1 MNNSGKPLYIISP
14 QSKCMLK
21 MMSNMMN
28 RTNEFAIELVD
39 LKKIFVMGKMVKV
52 HALRGVNLKVRNGE
66 IVSII
71 GPSGS
76 GKSTI
81 LNLLGALDR
90 PTSGKIIIDGIN
102 IARLKDEALS
112 KFRNR
117 KIGFIFQSYNLIN
130 RSTITKNVELPAII
144 RGIPRTI
151 RRRRANELLD
161 MVGLRG
167 KANRKPTE
175 LSGGEQ
181 QRVAIARAL
190 INEPTFILADE
201 PTGNLDSKT
210 GQEIGNLLLKVNE
223 ERKATIVIV
232 THNVELAEK
241 SERILHLRDGIVEKE
256 TPGLVFHNTSIDK
269 NSGSAKSINEYQE
282 K

>member
-1 MNNSGKPLYIISP
+1 
-14 QSKCMLK
+14 MLK
-21 MMSNMMN
+21 MMSAMMN
-28 RTNEFAIELVD
+28 RINGFAIELVD
-39 LKKIFVMGKMVKV
+39 LKKIFIMGKMVKV

-66 IVSII
+66 IVSIV

-112 KFRNR
+112 RFRNR

-130 RSTITKNVELPAII
+130 RSTVTKNVELPAII
-144 RGIPRTI
+144 RGIPKTI
-151 RRRRANELLD
+151 RRRRAIELLD
-161 MVGLRG
+161 LVGLRG

-190 INEPTFILADE
+190 INQPTFILADE

-210 GQEIGNLLLKVNE
+210 GQEIGNLLLRVNE
-223 ERKATIVIV
+223 ERKTTIVIV

-256 TPGLVFHNTSIDK
+256 TPGLVFHNTSTDK

>member
-1 MNNSGKPLYIISP
+1 
-14 QSKCMLK
+14 
-21 MMSNMMN
+21 MN

-52 HALRGVNLKVRNGE
+52 HALRGVNLKVRDGE
-66 IVSII
+66 MVSII

-76 GKSTI
+76 GKSTL

-102 IARLKDEALS
+102 IAGLKDDALS
-112 KFRNR
+112 RFRNR

-130 RSTITKNVELPAII
+130 RSTVTKNIELPAII

-151 RRRRANELLD
+151 RRRRVNELLD
-161 MVGLRG
+161 LVGLRG

-190 INEPTFILADE
+190 INEPAFILADE
-201 PTGNLDSKT
+201 PTGNLDSNT
-210 GQEIGNLLLKVNE
+210 GQEIGNLLLRVNE
-223 ERKATIVIV
+223 ERKATIAIV
-232 THNVELAEK
+232 THNIELAETT
-241 SERILHLRDGIVEKE
+241 ERILHLRDGIVEKE
-256 TPGLVFHNTSIDK
+256 TSGLVFHKTSAEK
-269 NSGSAKSINEYQE
+269 NRISNKSINAYRE

>member
-66 IVSII
+66 IVSIA

-102 IARLKDEALS
+102 IARLKDETLS
-112 KFRNR
+112 RFRNR

-130 RSTITKNVELPAII
+130 RSTVAKNVELPAII

-210 GQEIGNLLLKVNE
+210 GEQIGNLLLRVNE
-223 ERKATIVIV
+223 ERKTTIVIV

-269 NSGSAKSINEYQE
+269 NSGSAKAINE
-282 K
+282 

>member
-1 MNNSGKPLYIISP
+1 
-14 QSKCMLK
+14 
-21 MMSNMMN
+21 MMN
-28 RTNEFAIELVD
+28 QTNKFAIELVD
-39 LKKIFVMGKMVKV
+39 LKKIFIMGKMVKV

-76 GKSTI
+76 GKSTL

-102 IARLKDEALS
+102 IARLKDDSLS
-112 KFRNR
+112 RFRNR

-130 RSTITKNVELPAII
+130 RSTVTKNIELPAII

-161 MVGLRG
+161 LVGLRG
-167 KANRKPTE
+167 KANRRPTE

-190 INEPTFILADE
+190 INKPAFILADE

-210 GQEIGNLLLKVNE
+210 GQEIGKLLLKVNE
-223 ERKATIVIV
+223 ERNATIVIV
-232 THNVELAEK
+232 THNIELAETT
-241 SERILHLRDGIVEKE
+241 ERILHLRDGIVEKE
-256 TPGLVFHNTSIDK
+256 TPGMVFHNTSAEK
-269 NSGSAKSINEYQE
+269 NNVSTESINYLE

>member
-1 MNNSGKPLYIISP
+1 MNNSEKPLNIINP
-14 QSKCMLK
+14 PSKCMLK

-28 RTNEFAIELVD
+28 RTNEFAIELID
-39 LKKIFVMGKMVKV
+39 LKKIFIMGKMVKV

-66 IVSII
+66 IVSIV

-76 GKSTI
+76 GKSTL

-90 PTSGKIIIDGIN
+90 PTSGMIFIDGIN
-102 IARLKDEALS
+102 ITKLKDETLS
-112 KFRNR
+112 RFRNR

-130 RSTITKNVELPAII
+130 RSTVTKNVEMPAII
-144 RGIPRTI
+144 RGIPTTI

-210 GQEIGNLLLKVNE
+210 GQEIGNLLLKINE
-223 ERKATIVIV
+223 EQKATIVIV

-241 SERILHLRDGIVEKE
+241 TERILHLRDGIVEKE
-256 TPGLVFHNTSIDK
+256 TPGLVFHTTSAQM
-269 NSGSAKSINEYQE
+269 NSSSTKSGNEYQE

>member
-1 MNNSGKPLYIISP
+1 MDNSEKPLDIISP
-14 QSKCMLK
+14 PNKGMLK
-21 MMSNMMN
+21 MMSDMMN
-28 RTNEFAIELVD
+28 RINGFAIELVD
-39 LKKIFVMGKMVKV
+39 LKKIFIMGKMVKV
-52 HALRGVNLKVRNGE
+52 HALRGVNLKIRNGE
-66 IVSII
+66 IVSIV

-102 IARLKDEALS
+102 IARLKDESLS

-130 RSTITKNVELPAII
+130 RSTVTKNVELPAII
-144 RGIPRTI
+144 RGIPKTI

-167 KANRKPTE
+167 KASRKPTE

-210 GQEIGNLLLKVNE
+210 GQQIGNLLLRVNE
-223 ERKATIVIV
+223 ERKTTIVIV

-282 K
+282 Q

>member
-1 MNNSGKPLYIISP
+1 MNNSEKPLNIISP
-14 QSKCMLK
+14 PNKCMLT

-28 RTNEFAIELVD
+28 RTNEYAIELVD
-39 LKKIFVMGKMVKV
+39 LKKIFIMGKMVKV

-66 IVSII
+66 IVSIA

-102 IARLKDEALS
+102 IARLKDESLS
-112 KFRNR
+112 RFRNR

-130 RSTITKNVELPAII
+130 RSTVTKNVELPAII
-144 RGIPRTI
+144 RGIPKTI

-161 MVGLRG
+161 LVGLRG

-190 INEPTFILADE
+190 INEPAFILADE

-210 GQEIGNLLLKVNE
+210 GQEIGNLLLRVNE

-241 SERILHLRDGIVEKE
+241 TERILHLRDGIVEKE
-256 TPGLVFHNTSIDK
+256 TPGLVFHKTSIDK
-269 NSGSAKSINEYQE
+269 NSMSAKSINEYQE

>member
-1 MNNSGKPLYIISP
+1 MNNSEKPLNIISP
-14 QSKCMLK
+14 PSKCMLK

-28 RTNEFAIELVD
+28 RTNEFAIELID
-39 LKKIFVMGKMVKV
+39 LKKIFIMGKMVKV

-66 IVSII
+66 IVSIV

-76 GKSTI
+76 GKSTL
-81 LNLLGALDR
+81 LNLFGALDR
-90 PTSGKIIIDGIN
+90 PTSGKIIIDGID
-102 IARLKDEALS
+102 IAGLKDETLS
-112 KFRNR
+112 RFRNR

-130 RSTITKNVELPAII
+130 RSTVTKNVEMPAII

-151 RRRRANELLD
+151 RRRRAHELLD

-190 INEPTFILADE
+190 INEPAFILADE

-210 GQEIGNLLLKVNE
+210 GEEIGNLLLKVNE

-241 SERILHLRDGIVEKE
+241 TERILHLRDGIVEKE
-256 TPGLVFHNTSIDK
+256 SPGLVFHNTSIEE
-269 NSGSAKSINEYQE
+269 NSDPAKSSNEYKE

>member
-1 MNNSGKPLYIISP
+1 MGNSEKQLNIISP
-14 QSKCMLK
+14 PNESMLK
-21 MMSNMMN
+21 MMSDMMN
-28 RTNEFAIELVD
+28 RINGFAIELVD
-39 LKKIFVMGKMVKV
+39 LKKIFIMGKMVKV

-66 IVSII
+66 IVSIV

-102 IARLKDEALS
+102 IARLKDESLS
-112 KFRNR
+112 RFRNR

-130 RSTITKNVELPAII
+130 RSTVAKNVELPAII

-210 GQEIGNLLLKVNE
+210 GQEIGNLLLRVNE

>member
-1 MNNSGKPLYIISP
+1 
-14 QSKCMLK
+14 MLK

-28 RTNEFAIELVD
+28 RTNEFAIELID
-39 LKKIFVMGKMVKV
+39 LKKIFIMGKMVKV

-66 IVSII
+66 IVSIV

-76 GKSTI
+76 GKSTL

-102 IARLKDEALS
+102 IARLKDETLS

-130 RSTITKNVELPAII
+130 RSTVTKNVEMPAII
-144 RGIPRTI
+144 RGIPRII

-241 SERILHLRDGIVEKE
+241 TERILHLRDGIVEKE
-256 TPGLVFHNTSIDK
+256 LPGLVFHNTSIDE
-269 NSGSAKSINEYQE
+269 NGDPAKSSNEYKE

>member
-1 MNNSGKPLYIISP
+1 
-14 QSKCMLK
+14 MLK
-21 MMSNMMN
+21 MMSDMMN
-28 RTNEFAIELVD
+28 RVNGFAIELVD
-39 LKKIFVMGKMVKV
+39 LKKIFIMGKMIKV

-66 IVSII
+66 IVSIV

-102 IARLKDEALS
+102 IARLKDESLS
-112 KFRNR
+112 RFRNR

-130 RSTITKNVELPAII
+130 RSTVTKNVELPAII
-144 RGIPRTI
+144 RGIPKTI
-151 RRRRANELLD
+151 RRRRAIELLD
-161 MVGLRG
+161 LVGLRG

-190 INEPTFILADE
+190 INQPTFILADE

-210 GQEIGNLLLKVNE
+210 GQEIGNLLLRVNE
-223 ERKATIVIV
+223 ERKTTIVIV
-232 THNVELAEK
+232 THNIELAEK

-256 TPGLVFHNTSIDK
+256 TPGLVFHNPSIDK